1 MIPISLLCDENGKS
15 IVAPTLSS
23 FNRKIFS
30 RLWPVW
36 GNGKIQHIQRLVLI
50 LSKLFDYPNF
60 FHICH
65 VPGLSL
71 TVLNL
76 HREPF
81 QMFLSV
87 RYLLVLTMCID
98 PAQRR
103 ITGVILDPPPFLVFS
118 FLISSSPSHVCA
130 MSCTTFDARLFP
142 DSIKHSINKTLS
154 GGSSSLWIEG

>member
-1 MIPISLLCDENGKS
+1 MDIPCSLCPVVAILQLIGNCVTLSFPSLIFISLLCDENGKS

-71 TVLNL
+71 TVLN
-76 HREPF
+76 
-81 QMFLSV
+81 
-87 RYLLVLTMCID
+87 
-98 PAQRR
+98 
-103 ITGVILDPPPFLVFS
+103 
-118 FLISSSPSHVCA
+118 
-130 MSCTTFDARLFP
+130 
-142 DSIKHSINKTLS
+142 
-154 GGSSSLWIEG
+154 